1 MCLETNKIN
10 QLIDELEKII
20 RNPHSGLPEEVF
32 LLATR
37 ITPMVNVDLLIR
49 NNKNQTLLTWRGGNY
64 YSPGW
69 LIPGGIIRYKENM
82 SDRIN
87 HVARTELG
95 VEVEFH
101 AQPILISEIIRS
113 PKILNRGHFISFLFE
128 CLIRAQ
134 FNRHSN
140 WLQCNAIG
148 GQQWQENDT
157 PKSLKLLRLSKSP
170 KKGIQFQTSP
180 EGSELPLKVFI
191 TGEQGTAIMRQSMKP
206 TKLKKAS

>member
-1 MCLETNKIN
+1 MCPETNKIN
-10 QLIDELEKII
+10 QLIDELEQII

-49 NNKNQTLLTWRGGNY
+49 NTKNQTLLTWRGGNY

-69 LIPGGIIRYKENM
+69 HIPGGIIRYKENM

-95 VEVEFH
+95 VDVEFH

-128 CLIRAQ
+128 CRIKE
-134 FNRHSN
+134 
-140 WLQCNAIG
+140 C
-148 GQQWQENDT
+148 
-157 PKSLKLLRLSKSP
+157 LLRQEGKENFRWFSECPENIIPVHNIYRDVIDRTKVKSEYLTDFG
-170 KKGIQFQTSP
+170 KNIIIFNG
-180 EGSELPLKVFI
+180 L
-191 TGEQGTAIMRQSMKP
+191 
-206 TKLKKAS
+206 